1 MPLKLFKMLL
11 LFKSLKPEGTL
22 EILEFNPLMLHLGKM
37 KSREISNL
45 SVQATQLLEKPG
57 PKCRPP
63 DSQSHCSFSCMVLPP
78 RVEVSFLYAEQR
90 VCLFCPPPCLFFIYI
105 YIYFECRMLSP
116 TFAN

>member
-45 SVQATQLLEKPG
+45 SAQAIQLLEKPG

-63 DSQSHCSFSCMVLPP
+63 DSQSCCSFSRVRLPP
-78 RVEVSFLYAEQR
+78 QVDVSFLYAEQR
-90 VCLFCPPPCLFFIYI
+90 VCVFCLPPRFFKYM
-105 YIYFECRMLSP
+105 YFECRMLSP